1 MPNRTFP
8 PDILTI
14 LVREAAGSPSFSD
27 EPFCRRLSL
36 ESGPYGI
43 RIVVLPLPDD
53 NQAALPKQGF
63 VYVDDQWRAVPLP
76 ATKLVMDRSLQP
88 LPQTWRQQL
97 SAPGPGARTTYW
109 SASLPGKWKVH
120 QILSRDSET
129 KELLPQ
135 TALFQPHVRWE
146 TWLERWPQGLFF
158 KPVSGTHGKNT
169 FRLAR
174 GTEPST
180 WVIDGRNHS
189 NEPFHWLFQTPER
202 VSSRLHACSSR
213 RRLLIQPYLD
223 LSHHGRPFDIRALMQ
238 KDGRG
243 RWLLTGC
250 MVREGPEKTLTSN
263 LHGGGKAYPALPYL
277 QDRFGASEANAL
289 LEQIKQAAG
298 RIPPLLERHFGRL
311 AELGLDFGADS
322 DGRLWLLEANSKPG
336 RSSFAKADDPQLF
349 RRVHTRPLA
358 YARYLLQQHVLA
370 DVYRPTKMPNT
381 SSIAGLKPIRNHGS

>member
-298 RIPPLLERHFGRL
+298 RIPRCWKGTSADSPSWASISERTPMGACGCLKPTPNRAAPRLQKQMTRSYFEGSIPGRL
-311 AELGLDFGADS
+311 
-322 DGRLWLLEANSKPG
+322 P
-336 RSSFAKADDPQLF
+336 
-349 RRVHTRPLA
+349 
-358 YARYLLQQHVLA
+358 
-370 DVYRPTKMPNT
+370 MPVICCSNMFSLT
-381 SSIAGLKPIRNHGS
+381 FTVQRKCRIHPA